1 MAQIKKTEV
10 CFVVC
15 DNGFFADILQLLK
28 CRRNIFLVQLST
40 WFVAKCAA
48 KIVKIGLQIKKFW
61 SKPFFTQDY
70 LLQGTRRFG
79 ELRGKQWKANP
90 TRGSIYPIS
99 FSTYVHFRKFNISHI
114 QSLED
119 EAPACTISLS

>member
-1 MAQIKKTEV
+1 MTVRNDINTNRSKKYT
-10 CFVVC
+10 CLWRLHTHT
-15 DNGFFADILQLLK
+15 FAPEY
-28 CRRNIFLVQLST
+28 T
-40 WFVAKCAA
+40 
-48 KIVKIGLQIKKFW
+48 
-61 SKPFFTQDY
+61 TQDY

-79 ELRGKQWKANP
+79 ELGGKQWKANP
-90 TRGSIYPIS
+90 TRGSIYPIL